1 MQHTVSSKT
10 LIKASFAA
18 VILAAM
24 ALVSLILPA
33 EYNIDPTGVG
43 KALGLTALA
52 QPDSGTQMQA
62 VLDAKSETSQASA
75 NAPQSDAA
83 KLSEHSINVTVPAGR
98 GVEYKFYMA
107 QFAKMEY
114 QWSTNT
120 EIATDT
126 ATNNSSPS
134 PLYFDLHGEPQ
145 GDTTGYFESYVIATS
160 DEMKGSFTAPFA
172 GSHGWYWKNTS
183 AQAVTVQLKVSGAFT
198 VIGLK

>member
-18 VILAAM
+18 VILAAIV
-24 ALVSLILPA
+24 LVSLILPA
-33 EYNIDPTGVG
+33 EYNIDPTGAG

-52 QPDSGTQMQA
+52 QANPEVMPAIAVANSSSEPEQAEQGTA
-62 VLDAKSETSQASA
+62 
-75 NAPQSDAA
+75 
-83 KLSEHSINVTVPAGR
+83 EHSVSVTVPAGR
-98 GVEYKFYMA
+98 GVEYKFQMA

-114 QWSTNT
+114 QWFS
-120 EIATDT
+120 D
-126 ATNNSSPS
+126 SG

-145 GDTTGYFESYVIATS
+145 GDTTGYFESYVIAES
-160 DEMKGSFTAPFA
+160 NEMKGSFTTPFA

-183 AQAVTVQLKVSGAFT
+183 AKAITVQLKVSGDFT

>member
-10 LIKASFAA
+10 LIKASLAA
-18 VILAAM
+18 VILAAI

-52 QPDSGTQMQA
+52 QPNTVAAPAIAVANSSSEPKQAEQGTA
-62 VLDAKSETSQASA
+62 
-75 NAPQSDAA
+75 
-83 KLSEHSINVTVPAGR
+83 EHSVSVTVPAGR
-98 GVEYKFYMA
+98 GVEYKFQMA

-114 QWSTNT
+114 QWSTSIST
-120 EIATDT
+120 STSTDT
-126 ATNNSSPS
+126 ATDNSSPS

-145 GDTTGYFESYVIATS
+145 GDTTGYFESYVIAES
-160 DEMKGSFTAPFA
+160 NEMKGSFTTPFA

-183 AQAVTVQLKVSGAFT
+183 AKAITVQLKVSGDFT